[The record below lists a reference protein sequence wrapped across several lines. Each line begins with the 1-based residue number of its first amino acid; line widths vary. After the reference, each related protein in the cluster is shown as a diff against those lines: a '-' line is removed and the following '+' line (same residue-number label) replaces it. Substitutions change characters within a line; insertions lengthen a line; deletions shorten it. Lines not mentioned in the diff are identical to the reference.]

1 MRVLVAL
8 GGNAMIGPDGSATP
22 QAQLDAIAGASRH
35 LAELVAAG
43 HEVVV
48 THGNG
53 PQVGNLLVKNE
64 LAAHVVPPVPL
75 DWCGAQTQ
83 GTIGFTLLDTLETA
97 LAARGVERPVAAI
110 ITRTLVDADDPG
122 FTHPTKPIGRFLPRE
137 QAQTLID
144 HGERWEDRG
153 DKGWR
158 RVVASPEPVEVLETH
173 TLHTLLAAGYVVVT
187 AGGGGIPVVRDDD
200 GAVHGVEAVIDKDLT
215 AALLARAVHAD
226 VLVIATDVAHAVAAW
241 GTPEAHD
248 IGRVTLAEME
258 AYAADGHFA
267 SGSMGPKVEAALRFV
282 RSGGSRSIITAL
294 DQLAPAIDGHVGTVI
309 ENPERER

>member
-1 MRVLVAL
+1 MLVAL
-8 GGNAMIGPDGSATP
+8 GGNAMTGPDGNATP
-22 QAQLDAIAGASRH
+22 QAQLDAIAVASHH
-35 LAELVAAG
+35 LAELIAAG
-43 HEVVV
+43 HDVVI

-97 LAARGVERPVAAI
+97 LAARDVARPVAAI

-153 DKGWR
+153 EKGWR

-187 AGGGGIPVVRDDD
+187 AGGGGIPVVRDPD
-200 GAVHGVEAVIDKDLT
+200 GAVRGVEAVIDKDLT
-215 AALLARAVHAD
+215 AALLAGAVHAD
-226 VLVIATDVAHAVAAW
+226 VLVIATDVAHAVAGW
-241 GTPEAHD
+241 GTPDAHD
-248 IGRVTLAEME
+248 IGRVTLDEME
-258 AYAADGHFA
+258 AYAAAGHFA
-267 SGSMGPKVEAALRFV
+267 SGSMGPKVEAAMRFV

-294 DQLAPAIDGHVGTVI
+294 DQLAPAIDGQVGTVI